1 VTEAN
6 VKLALTTAVLSALGA
21 TPVARENVPFTKPNN
36 AKWARLSYLP
46 NIASV
51 ETLGD
56 LGEDMND
63 GIIQVDFYYPAGSGD
78 AAATA
83 DVETFR
89 STFKAGHKVVAS
101 GQSAVIRKCGRHPG
115 RLEDN
120 WFIVSVDLEWYALIP
135 R

>member
-1 VTEAN
+1 MTASN
-6 VKLALTTAVLSALGA
+6 AKLALTTAVLSALGT
-21 TPVARENVPFTKPNN
+21 TPVARENAPFTKPPN
-36 AKWARLSYLP
+36 AKWARLSFIP
-46 NIASV
+46 NIPSV

-56 LGEDMND
+56 TGEDMND

-78 AAATA
+78 VAADTDA
-83 DVETFR
+83 ETFR